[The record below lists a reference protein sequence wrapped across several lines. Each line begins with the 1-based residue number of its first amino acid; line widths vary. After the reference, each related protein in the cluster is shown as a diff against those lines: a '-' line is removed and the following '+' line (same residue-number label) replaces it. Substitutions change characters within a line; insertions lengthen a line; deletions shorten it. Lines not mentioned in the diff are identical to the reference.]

1 MDLVS
6 VGDLIID
13 FTCVGKNDAGILLF
27 ERNPGGAPI
36 NVASQLVKLG
46 GSAGVIC
53 TVGKDEHGEYLRD
66 LVRDMGIDITNL
78 RFSNTM
84 GTRCLFVYFKDG
96 NDRYFTDY
104 KSPRSDLEIYTND
117 LDFNQIK
124 NSKVILY
131 TSLSIIKDK
140 PIYESTKLLL
150 ETARDNSVKI
160 AYDPNFRFPYETSE
174 QKQMVV
180 SAIKGAHIL
189 KLTIEEL
196 DYFLGTTNVFKA
208 TEELLAGNAEIIAVT
223 LGKKGCFLR
232 NKNACVYQPAYDVN
246 VLDTTGAGDS
256 FMGALIYKLT
266 RKNICASE
274 LSESALNHVAE
285 FCNACASVSTTRR
298 GSLLVMPTYEEVLLV
313 MKKMSKMDIKTNIM
327 DHINIRGD

>member
-1 MDLVS
+1 M
-6 VGDLIID
+6 ID
-13 FTCVGKNDAGILLF
+13 FTCVGKNEAGILLF

-36 NVASQLVKLG
+36 NVASQLVNLG

-78 RFSNTM
+78 RFSDTM

-104 KSPRSDLEIYTND
+104 KSPRSDLEIYTGD
-117 LDFNQIK
+117 LDINQIK
-124 NSKVILY
+124 NSKVFLY
-131 TSLSIIKDK
+131 TSLSTIKDK
-140 PIYESTKLLL
+140 PIYESTKFLL
-150 ETARDNSVKI
+150 EAAKSNGVKI
-160 AYDPNFRFPYETSE
+160 AYDPNFRFPYKNPE
-174 QKQMVV
+174 QKQMVI
-180 SAIKGAHIL
+180 SAIRGAHIL

-196 DYFLGTTNVFKA
+196 DYFLGTADIFRA

-223 LGKKGCFLR
+223 MGKNGCFLR
-232 NKNACVYQPAYDVN
+232 NKNAFVYQPAYDVE

-266 RKNICASE
+266 RGNLCVSE
-274 LSESALNHVAE
+274 LGESALNHTAE

-298 GSLLVMPTYEEVLLV
+298 GSLLVMPTYEQALLA
-313 MKKMSKMDIKTNIM
+313 MKKTAKLDIKKPSWIIPGMRSN
-327 DHINIRGD
+327 